1 MRALNE
7 GVVYARRSIQAG
19 VGAEPVVGSS
29 LGQIERVWAQEDG
42 SVNFGATNH
51 LRIKSSL
58 AETEEGQSI
67 FACLASDAFERRELG
82 VATSLT
88 VNFLGVINSLYA
100 FVNADTNGLRNVPAS
115 FGIERLAIVLTDI
128 TGPATAAA
136 AVATCEQ
143 DETGQDHRANGKRIW
158 ERLHRLHQLHQL
170 LSEIG
175 FRGKPGVVGGCDL
188 V

>member
-1 MRALNE
+1 
-7 GVVYARRSIQAG
+7 
-19 VGAEPVVGSS
+19 
-29 LGQIERVWAQEDG
+29 
-42 SVNFGATNH
+42 
-51 LRIKSSL
+51 LRIQVSHG
-58 AETEEGQSI
+58 EIEEGQYI
-67 FACLASDAFERRELG
+67 FAILVSDAFERRELG
-82 VATSLT
+82 VGTSLT
-88 VNFLGVINSLYA
+88 VNFLGVFNVLYA
-100 FVNADTNGLRNVPAS
+100 FVNADTNGPRNAPAS

-143 DETGQDHRANGKRIW
+143 DKTSKDHRANGKKIW
-158 ERLHRLHQLHQL
+158 ERLGDRLHRLHQL